1 MLAKIQKFL
10 NADENHSKSS
20 LPNTNLDI
28 RNLPDEKLR
37 VYKSIF
43 PKISRSPFVLEITST
58 RVIRYQEI
66 DFNHENALGIRTGGL
81 HVDFAQNV
89 NFSPG
94 A

>member
-1 MLAKIQKFL
+1 MNLKIKSL
-10 NADENHSKSS
+10 SDE
-20 LPNTNLDI
+20 
-28 RNLPDEKLR
+28 RLR

-43 PKISRSPFVLEITST
+43 PKISRSPFV
-58 RVIRYQEI
+58 QEI
-66 DFNHENALGIRTGGL
+66 DFDHENALGIRTGGL

>member
-1 MLAKIQKFL
+1 M
-10 NADENHSKSS
+10 S
-20 LPNTNLDI
+20 LPNTNLNMK
-28 RNLPDEKLR
+28 NLSDERLR

-43 PKISRSPFVLEITST
+43 PKISRSPFGFVITST

-66 DFNHENALGIRTGGL
+66 DFDHENALGIRTGGL
-81 HVDFAQNV
+81 NVDFAQNV